1 MELKFK
7 YCKLCGNEYKRVCD
21 LSYHIQ
27 HVHNIA
33 PKEYYD
39 RYLKEENEGICPVCG
54 KETNFWAFGKGY
66 YKFCSTGC
74 INKSKEIQNKIKNT
88 MLKKYGKEHAL
99 QVDTFKEKQENTIKN
114 YMAQLII
121 LRQNSL

>member
-1 MELKFK
+1 MEFFVMELKFK

-39 RYLKEENEGICPVCG
+39 RYLKVESEGICHNRLEFQKHKLVKEGYNPTLTEHEIMLSRNIYRIYDCG
-54 KETNFWAFGKGY
+54 NLKYRFNK
-66 YKFCSTGC
+66 
-74 INKSKEIQNKIKNT
+74 KSK
-88 MLKKYGKEHAL
+88 
-99 QVDTFKEKQENTIKN
+99 
-114 YMAQLII
+114 
-121 LRQNSL
+121 